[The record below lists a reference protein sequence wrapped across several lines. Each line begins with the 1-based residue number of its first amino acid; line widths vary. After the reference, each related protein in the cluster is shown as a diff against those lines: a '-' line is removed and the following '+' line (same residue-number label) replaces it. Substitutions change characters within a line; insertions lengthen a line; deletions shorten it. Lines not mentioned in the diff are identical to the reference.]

1 MTEAVRHLD
10 AGFHRHDEF
19 GKCDYLPPTPEG
31 EDEHYFPARVAFQ
44 LLLDLASPSIEL
56 PLTRPE
62 YSTPPALNVIWSPLS
77 LPLVIAVLPLADFNV
92 PLII

>member
-1 MTEAVRHLD
+1 MPVFTGMTDLRWLARD
-10 AGFHRHDEF
+10 GIDRPFASCFSHD
-19 GKCDYLPPTPEG
+19 
-31 EDEHYFPARVAFQ
+31 YFPARVAFQ

-77 LPLVIAVLPLADFNV
+77 LPLAIAALLLPDFSV
-92 PLII
+92 PDSI